1 MNVREKVG
9 FLVGVLAMGV
19 GATDLPSVAAAAARG
34 GDAVHSGVETRAG
47 VNYSGRW
54 KQLELL
60 AQSGR
65 PPAN

>member
-1 MNVREKVG
+1 MTVRDKVRL
-9 FLVGVLAMGV
+9 LVGVLAMGV
-19 GATDLPSVAAAAARG
+19 GSSDLPSVAAADVAG
-34 GDAVHSGVETRAG
+34 GDAVRGGVETPAG
-47 VNYSGRW
+47 VSYSGHW